1 VNISIRPSLR
11 PGDHVV
17 FKDEGEERPAVVQS
31 VNAADRT
38 ASLLF
43 TDTGSIEMATL
54 LQLDTQGNPDDT
66 TNGPGS
72 EGIGV
77 NLGDFVFIHK
87 MGETNASPDSRV
99 PRIGEVD
106 SWVHE
111 HAFDDNEELTG
122 WRKAMH
128 DIGSNIAA
136 QRSNTRLIEN
146 AIHRPVQRSGQLS
159 WCGEVT
165 AVCPSLV
172 SRVSTD
178 LLSAKSRRYCS
189 GDTS

>member
-1 VNISIRPSLR
+1 
-11 PGDHVV
+11 
-17 FKDEGEERPAVVQS
+17 VQS

-38 ASLLF
+38 TLLLF
-43 TDTGSIEMATL
+43 TDTGSIEMSTL
-54 LQLDTQGNPDDT
+54 LQLDTQGNPDET

-87 MGETNASPDSRV
+87 ISETNASPGSRV
-99 PRIGEVD
+99 PRIGEIEP
-106 SWVHE
+106 WVHE
-111 HAFDDNEELTG
+111 HAFDDKDELTG

-136 QRSNTRLIEN
+136 QRSNTGMIEK
-146 AIHRPVQRSGQLS
+146 AIQRPMQRSGQLS

-165 AVCPSLV
+165 GVCSFLASRTFSDVLLRPAKPGRNCSSDTPRFLRWCLSPTPSYQNV
-172 SRVSTD
+172 
-178 LLSAKSRRYCS
+178 
-189 GDTS
+189 